1 LKFKKQHVWLYINV
15 REKNMIG
22 YQDGY
27 INKTIMEM
35 KSSEA
40 VSNPGIC
47 LQSLNKDSRTMLATI
62 GHVSW

>member
-1 LKFKKQHVWLYINV
+1 
-15 REKNMIG
+15 MIG
-22 YQDGY
+22 YEDGYGY

-47 LQSLNKDSRTMLATI
+47 LQSLNKGSRTMLATI
-62 GHVSW
+62 GYVSW

>member
-1 LKFKKQHVWLYINV
+1 
-15 REKNMIG
+15 MIG
-22 YQDGY
+22 YEDGY
-27 INKTIMEM
+27 INKTTMEM

-62 GHVSW
+62 GHVSC